1 MSTPFA
7 LSEAKGLIVKPLRR
21 CLSAN
26 GLRLGRKG
34 IVMKTLIVGGG
45 PIGLAAALVLKER
58 GVTSDITVL
67 EAAPRATES
76 FSDRNIALSAASWR
90 FLSRL
95 GVSVDGQQRASIRQV
110 EVTQRGAF
118 GLLTLDA
125 KDVDAPELG
134 AATPYPTLKSAFDH
148 AVNTAGIHVLY
159 GVKAESVHHEA
170 QRAVVHLASGEK
182 LSADCVILADGAA
195 SDFVPEFK
203 RFERDSGQMAIITR
217 VSASKPRAGVAF
229 ERFTAGGALAL
240 IPRTDGEWTVV
251 WARSRADAE
260 RMLALDVAVL
270 SAELNAAFG
279 GSLGALT
286 LTAKLTSYPLLWR
299 FVEPRAGG
307 AIVALGNA
315 AQGLHP
321 VAAQG
326 LNLGLRDAQ
335 DLGEAFARKKSDDS
349 VVATLSKFARARGI
363 DRVARIGFT
372 GLLAYGFDRG
382 GWLADVPRGLGL
394 TALQMLPPLRRE
406 ITRRLAL
413 N

>member
-1 MSTPFA
+1 MKS
-7 LSEAKGLIVKPLRR
+7 LI
-21 CLSAN
+21 
-26 GLRLGRKG
+26 
-34 IVMKTLIVGGG
+34 IGGG
-45 PIGLAAALVLKER
+45 PVGLAAALALKER
-58 GVTSDITVL
+58 GITTDLTVL
-67 EAAPRATES
+67 EAAPRTTEI

-95 GVSVDGQQRASIRQV
+95 GVSVASQQRAPIRQV
-110 EVTQRGAF
+110 EITQRGAF

-125 KDVDAPELG
+125 KDVDASELG
-134 AATPYPTLKSAFDH
+134 AATPYPVLKSALDN
-148 AVNTAGIHVLY
+148 AVNAAGINMLF
-159 GVKAESVHHEA
+159 GAKAASVQHEA
-170 QRAVVHLASGEK
+170 QRAVVHLASGEQ

-195 SDFVPEFK
+195 SDLNPEFK
-203 RFERDSGQMAIITR
+203 RFERDSGQMAVITR
-217 VSASKPRAGVAF
+217 VLASKPRVGVAF

-240 IPRTDGEWTVV
+240 IPRADGEWTVV
-251 WARSRADAE
+251 WARPRAEAQ
-260 RMLALDVAVL
+260 RMLGLDVAAF
-270 SAELNAAFG
+270 SDELNAAFG
-279 GSLGALT
+279 GSLGVLSP
-286 LTAKLTSYPLLWR
+286 TAKLTSYPLVWR

-335 DLGEAFARKKSDDS
+335 DLADAFARQKSDDTIA
-349 VVATLSKFARARGI
+349 ATLGKFARSRGI

-394 TALQMLPPLRRE
+394 TAVQMLPPLRRDM
-406 ITRRLAL
+406 TRRLAL

>member
-1 MSTPFA
+1 
-7 LSEAKGLIVKPLRR
+7 
-21 CLSAN
+21 
-26 GLRLGRKG
+26 
-34 IVMKTLIVGGG
+34 MKTLIVGGG
-45 PIGLAAALVLKER
+45 PVGLASALALKER
-58 GVTSDITVL
+58 RITSDITIL
-67 EAAPRATES
+67 EAAPRAIES

-95 GVSVDGQQRASIRQV
+95 GVIIEARQRAPIRQV
-110 EVTQRGAF
+110 EITQRGAF
-118 GLLTLDA
+118 GLLTLNA
-125 KDVDAPELG
+125 KDIDASELG
-134 AATPYPTLKSAFDH
+134 AATPYPGLKSALDQ
-148 AVNTAGIHVLY
+148 AVNAASINVLY
-159 GVKAESVHHEA
+159 GAKAESVQHEA
-170 QRAVVHLASGEK
+170 QRAVVHLESGEQ
-182 LSADCVILADGAA
+182 LRADCVILADGAA

-203 RFERDSGQMAIITR
+203 RFERDSGQTAIITR
-217 VSASKPRAGVAF
+217 VSASTPRSGVAF

-240 IPRTDGEWTVV
+240 IPRADGEWTVV
-251 WARSRADAE
+251 WARAGAEAECMLELDAST
-260 RMLALDVAVL
+260 L
-270 SAELNAAFG
+270 SDELNAAFG
-279 GSLGALT
+279 TSLGMLT
-286 LTAKLTSYPLLWR
+286 LTAKLTSYPLVWR

-335 DLGEAFARKKSDDS
+335 DLAEAFVRKKADETI
-349 VVATLSKFARARGI
+349 AGTLSKFARSRGI

-394 TALQMLPPLRRE
+394 TAVQMLPPLRRE

>member
-1 MSTPFA
+1 
-7 LSEAKGLIVKPLRR
+7 
-21 CLSAN
+21 
-26 GLRLGRKG
+26 
-34 IVMKTLIVGGG
+34 MKTLIIGGG
-45 PIGLAAALVLKER
+45 PVGLAAALALEER
-58 GVTSDITVL
+58 GVTGDITVL
-67 EAAPRATES
+67 EAAPRAAES

-95 GVSVDGQQRASIRQV
+95 GVSVDTQNRAPIRQV
-110 EVTQRGAF
+110 EITQRGAF

-125 KDVDAPELG
+125 KDVDASELG
-134 AATPYPTLKSAFDH
+134 AATPYPALKSALDH
-148 AVNTAGIHVLY
+148 AVNSASINMLY
-159 GVKAESVHHEA
+159 GAKAESVQHEA
-170 QRAVVHLASGEK
+170 QRAVVHLASGEQ
-182 LSADCVILADGAA
+182 LRADCVILADGAA

-203 RFERDSGQMAIITR
+203 RFERDSGQIAIITR
-217 VSASKPRAGVAF
+217 VTASKPRKGVAF

-240 IPRTDGEWTVV
+240 IPRADGEFTVV
-251 WARSRADAE
+251 WARAKADAE
-260 RMLALDVAVL
+260 RMLVLDTATF
-270 SAELNAAFG
+270 SDELNAAFG
-279 GSLGALT
+279 GSLGLLT
-286 LTAKLTSYPLLWR
+286 ISAKLTHYPLTWR

-335 DLGEAFARKKSDDS
+335 ALADAFARQPAN
-349 VVATLSKFARARGI
+349 VAAPVAATLSTFARNRGI

-394 TALQMLPPLRRE
+394 TALQLLPPLRQS
-406 ITRRLAL
+406 ITRRLAF
-413 N
+413 

>member
-1 MSTPFA
+1 
-7 LSEAKGLIVKPLRR
+7 
-21 CLSAN
+21 
-26 GLRLGRKG
+26 
-34 IVMKTLIVGGG
+34 MKTLIVGGG
-45 PIGLAAALVLKER
+45 PVGLAAALALKER
-58 GVTSDITVL
+58 GITSDITIL

-90 FLSRL
+90 FLARL
-95 GVSVDGQQRASIRQV
+95 GVSIDAAQRAAIRQV
-110 EVTQRGAF
+110 EITQRGAF

-125 KDVDAPELG
+125 SDVDAAELG
-134 AATPYPTLKSAFDH
+134 AATPYPALKSALDQ
-148 AVNTAGIHVLY
+148 ATSAASINVLY
-159 GVKAESVHHEA
+159 GANAESVQHEA

-195 SDFVPEFK
+195 SDLVPEFK

-217 VSASKPRAGVAF
+217 VSASKPRAGIAY

-240 IPRTDGEWTVV
+240 IPRADGQWTVV
-251 WARSRADAE
+251 WARPRAEAA
-260 RMLALDVAVL
+260 RMLELDATTL
-270 SAELNAAFG
+270 GSELNAAFG
-279 GSLGALT
+279 NSLGVLT
-286 LTAKLTSYPLLWR
+286 LTAKLTSYPLVWR

-335 DLGEAFARKKSDDS
+335 DLADAFVRNRSDQS
-349 VVATLSKFARARGI
+349 IAATLSKFARTRGI

-394 TALQMLPPLRRE
+394 TMLQMLPPLRRE

-413 N
+413 

>member
-1 MSTPFA
+1 
-7 LSEAKGLIVKPLRR
+7 
-21 CLSAN
+21 
-26 GLRLGRKG
+26 
-34 IVMKTLIVGGG
+34 MKTLIVGGG
-45 PIGLAAALVLKER
+45 PVGLVTALALKAN
-58 GVTSDITVL
+58 GISSDITIL
-67 EAAPRATES
+67 EAAPRATEF
-76 FSDRNIALSAASWR
+76 FSDRNIALSASSWR

-95 GVSVDGQQRASIRQV
+95 GVRVDAQQRAPIRQV
-110 EVTQRGAF
+110 EITQRGAF

-125 KDVDAPELG
+125 KDVDASELG
-134 AATPYPTLKSAFDH
+134 AATPYPALKSALDH
-148 AVNTAGIHVLY
+148 AVNTAHINVLY
-159 GVKAESVHHEA
+159 GVKAESVQHEA

-182 LSADCVILADGAA
+182 LVADCVILADGAA

-203 RFERDSGQMAIITR
+203 RFERHSEQMAIITR
-217 VSASKPRAGVAF
+217 VSVSKPRAGVAF
-229 ERFTAGGALAL
+229 ERFTSGGALAL
-240 IPRTDGEWTVV
+240 IPRADGEWTVV
-251 WARSRADAE
+251 WARPRADAE
-260 RMLALDVAVL
+260 RMLELDAVALGD
-270 SAELNAAFG
+270 ELNAASG
-279 GSLGALT
+279 RSLGT
-286 LTAKLTSYPLLWR
+286 LTVSATLTSYPLIWR

-335 DLGEAFARKKSDDS
+335 DLADAFARQTTDAT
-349 VVATLSKFARARGI
+349 VAATLSRFARARGI
-363 DRVARIGFT
+363 DRIARIGFT

-382 GWLADVPRGLGL
+382 GWLADIPRGLGL

>member
-1 MSTPFA
+1 MLGTRS
-7 LSEAKGLIVKPLRR
+7 
-21 CLSAN
+21 SA
-26 GLRLGRKG
+26 
-34 IVMKTLIVGGG
+34 MKTLIVGGG
-45 PIGLAAALVLKER
+45 PVGLATALALKER
-58 GVTSDITVL
+58 GITSGITIL

-90 FLSRL
+90 FLARL
-95 GVSVDGQQRASIRQV
+95 GVSIYAAQRAAIRQV
-110 EVTQRGAF
+110 EISQRGAF

-125 KDVDAPELG
+125 SDVDAAELG
-134 AATPYPTLKSAFDH
+134 AATPYPALKSALDQ
-148 AVNTAGIHVLY
+148 ATSAASINVLY
-159 GVKAESVHHEA
+159 GANAESVQHEA

-195 SDFVPEFK
+195 SDLVPEFK

-217 VSASKPRAGVAF
+217 VSASKPRAGIAY

-240 IPRTDGEWTVV
+240 IPRADGQWTVV
-251 WARSRADAE
+251 WARPRAEAA
-260 RMLALDVAVL
+260 RMLELDATTL
-270 SAELNAAFG
+270 GSDLNAAFG
-279 GSLGALT
+279 NSLGVLT
-286 LTAKLTSYPLLWR
+286 LTEKLTSYPLVWR

-335 DLGEAFARKKSDDS
+335 DLADAFVRKRSDQS
-349 VVATLSKFARARGI
+349 IAATLSKFARTRGI

-394 TALQMLPPLRRE
+394 TALQLLPPLRRE

-413 N
+413 

>member
-1 MSTPFA
+1 
-7 LSEAKGLIVKPLRR
+7 
-21 CLSAN
+21 
-26 GLRLGRKG
+26 
-34 IVMKTLIVGGG
+34 MKTLIVGGG
-45 PIGLAAALVLKER
+45 PVGLATALALKER
-58 GVTSDITVL
+58 GITSDITIL
-67 EAAPRATES
+67 EAAPRTAES
-76 FSDRNIALSAASWR
+76 FSDRNIALSASSWR

-95 GVSVDGQQRASIRQV
+95 GVSVDAPQRAPISQV
-110 EVTQRGAF
+110 EITQRGVF

-125 KDVDAPELG
+125 KDVDASELG
-134 AATPYPTLKSAFDH
+134 AATPYPALKSALDH
-148 AVNTAGIHVLY
+148 AVNAASINVLY
-159 GVKAESVHHEA
+159 GAKAESVQHQA
-170 QRAVVHLASGEK
+170 QRAAVHLASGEN
-182 LSADCVILADGAA
+182 LIADCVILADGAA

-217 VSASKPRAGVAF
+217 VSASKPRAGVAI
-229 ERFTAGGALAL
+229 ERFTTGGALAL
-240 IPRTDGEWTVV
+240 IPRADGDWTVV
-251 WARSRADAE
+251 WARSRGEAE
-260 RMLALDVAVL
+260 RVLELDAP
-270 SAELNAAFG
+270 AFCNELNAAFG
-279 GSLGALT
+279 SSLGVLT
-286 LTAKLTSYPLLWR
+286 LTAKLTSYPLVWR

-335 DLGEAFARKKSDDS
+335 DLADAFVRKKSDETIA
-349 VVATLSKFARARGI
+349 ATLSRFARARGI

-394 TALQMLPPLRRE
+394 TAVQLLPPLRRE

>member
-1 MSTPFA
+1 
-7 LSEAKGLIVKPLRR
+7 
-21 CLSAN
+21 
-26 GLRLGRKG
+26 
-34 IVMKTLIVGGG
+34 MKTLIVGGG
-45 PIGLAAALVLKER
+45 PVGLAAALALKER
-58 GVTSDITVL
+58 SITTDITIL
-67 EAAPRATES
+67 EAAPRAAES
-76 FSDRNIALSAASWR
+76 FSDRNIALSASSWR

-95 GVSVDGQQRASIRQV
+95 GVSVDAQQRAPIRQV
-110 EVTQRGAF
+110 EITQRGAF

-125 KDVDAPELG
+125 KDVDASELG
-134 AATPYPTLKSAFDH
+134 AATPYPALKSALDH
-148 AVNTAGIHVLY
+148 AVNAASINVLY
-159 GVKAESVHHEA
+159 GAKAESVLHEA

-182 LSADCVILADGAA
+182 LRADCVILADGAA

-203 RFERDSGQMAIITR
+203 RFERDSGQVAIITR
-217 VSASKPRAGVAF
+217 VCASKPRVGVAF
-229 ERFTAGGALAL
+229 ERFTASGTLAL
-240 IPRTDGEWTVV
+240 IPRADGEWTVV
-251 WARSRADAE
+251 WARPRAEAE
-260 RMLALDVAVL
+260 RMLQLDASALSD
-270 SAELNAAFG
+270 ELNAAFG
-279 GSLGALT
+279 SPLGALT
-286 LTAKLTSYPLLWR
+286 LTAKLTSYPLVWR

-335 DLGEAFARKKSDDS
+335 DLGDAFARPKSDRT
-349 VVATLSKFARARGI
+349 VAATLSEFARARGI

-394 TALQMLPPLRRE
+394 TAVQMLPPLRRR
-406 ITRRLAL
+406 IMRQLAL

>member
-1 MSTPFA
+1 
-7 LSEAKGLIVKPLRR
+7 
-21 CLSAN
+21 
-26 GLRLGRKG
+26 
-34 IVMKTLIVGGG
+34 MKTLIVGGG
-45 PIGLAAALVLKER
+45 PVGLVTALALKAN
-58 GVTSDITVL
+58 GISSDITIL
-67 EAAPRATES
+67 EAAPRATEF
-76 FSDRNIALSAASWR
+76 FSDRNIALSASSWR

-95 GVSVDGQQRASIRQV
+95 GVRVDAQQRAPIRQV
-110 EVTQRGAF
+110 EITQRGAF

-125 KDVDAPELG
+125 KDVDASELG
-134 AATPYPTLKSAFDH
+134 AATPYPALKSALDH
-148 AVNTAGIHVLY
+148 AVNTAHINVLY
-159 GVKAESVHHEA
+159 GVKAESVQHEA

-182 LSADCVILADGAA
+182 LVADCVILADGAA

-203 RFERDSGQMAIITR
+203 RFERHSGQMAIITR
-217 VSASKPRAGVAF
+217 VSVSKPRAGVAF

-240 IPRTDGEWTVV
+240 IPRADGEWTVV
-251 WARSRADAE
+251 WARPRADAE
-260 RMLALDVAVL
+260 RMLELDAVALGD
-270 SAELNAAFG
+270 ELNAASG
-279 GSLGALT
+279 RSLGT
-286 LTAKLTSYPLLWR
+286 LTVSATLTSYPLIWR

-335 DLGEAFARKKSDDS
+335 DLADAFARQTTDAT
-349 VVATLSKFARARGI
+349 VAATLSRFARARGI
-363 DRVARIGFT
+363 DRIARIGFT

-382 GWLADVPRGLGL
+382 GWLADIPRGLGL

>member
-1 MSTPFA
+1 
-7 LSEAKGLIVKPLRR
+7 
-21 CLSAN
+21 
-26 GLRLGRKG
+26 
-34 IVMKTLIVGGG
+34 MKTLIVGGG
-45 PIGLAAALVLKER
+45 PVGLAAALALKER
-58 GVTSDITVL
+58 GVTGDITIL

-76 FSDRNIALSAASWR
+76 FGDRNIALSASSWR

-95 GVSVDGQQRASIRQV
+95 GVSIDAQQRASIRQI
-110 EVTQRGAF
+110 EITQRGAF

-125 KDVDAPELG
+125 KDVAAAELG
-134 AATPYPTLKSAFDH
+134 AATPYPALKSALDH
-148 AVNTAGIHVLY
+148 AANAAHINVLY
-159 GVKAESVHHEA
+159 GAKAQSVQHEA
-170 QRAVVHLASGEK
+170 QRAVIHLASGEK

-203 RFERDSGQMAIITR
+203 RFERDSGQTAIITR
-217 VSASKPRAGVAF
+217 ISASKPRAGVAF

-240 IPRTDGEWTVV
+240 IPRADGEWTVV
-251 WARSRADAE
+251 WARPRTEAR
-260 RMLALDVAVL
+260 RMLELDTVAFSNEL
-270 SAELNAAFG
+270 SAAFG
-279 GSLGALT
+279 SSLGTVT
-286 LTAKLTSYPLLWR
+286 LTAKLTSYPLVWR

-335 DLGEAFARKKSDDS
+335 DLAEALARQKSDETIA
-349 VVATLSKFARARGI
+349 ATLSKFARTRGV

-394 TALQMLPPLRRE
+394 TALQMLPTVRRE

>member
-1 MSTPFA
+1 
-7 LSEAKGLIVKPLRR
+7 
-21 CLSAN
+21 
-26 GLRLGRKG
+26 
-34 IVMKTLIVGGG
+34 MKTLIVGGG
-45 PIGLAAALVLKER
+45 PVGLAAALALKER
-58 GVTSDITVL
+58 HVTSDISIL

-76 FSDRNIALSAASWR
+76 FSDRNIALSASSWR

-95 GVSVDGQQRASIRQV
+95 GVSVDAQQRAPIRQV
-110 EVTQRGAF
+110 EITQRGAF

-125 KDVDAPELG
+125 KDVNAFELG
-134 AATPYPTLKSAFDH
+134 AATPYPALKSALDH
-148 AVNTAGIHVLY
+148 AVNAASINVLY
-159 GVKAESVHHEA
+159 GAKAESVQHEA

-182 LSADCVILADGAA
+182 LVADCVILADGAA
-195 SDFVPEFK
+195 SDLNPEFK

-240 IPRTDGEWTVV
+240 IPRADGEWTVF
-251 WARSRADAE
+251 WARARAEAE
-260 RMLALDVAVL
+260 RILELDASTL
-270 SAELNAAFG
+270 SDELNAAFG
-279 GSLGALT
+279 SSLGILT
-286 LTAKLTSYPLLWR
+286 LTAKLTSYLLVWR
-299 FVEPRAGG
+299 FVEPRVGG

-335 DLGEAFARKKSDDS
+335 DFAEAFVRKNADETIA
-349 VVATLSKFARARGI
+349 VTLSKFARSRGI

-394 TALQMLPPLRRE
+394 TAVQMLPPLRRE
-406 ITRRLAL
+406 ITRRLTL

>member
-1 MSTPFA
+1 
-7 LSEAKGLIVKPLRR
+7 
-21 CLSAN
+21 
-26 GLRLGRKG
+26 
-34 IVMKTLIVGGG
+34 MKTLIVGGG
-45 PIGLAAALVLKER
+45 PVGLAAALAIKER
-58 GVTSDITVL
+58 RITSDITIL
-67 EAAPRATES
+67 EAAPRAIES

-95 GVSVDGQQRASIRQV
+95 GVTIEARQRAPIRQL
-110 EVTQRGAF
+110 EITQRGAF
-118 GLLTLDA
+118 GLLTLNA
-125 KDVDAPELG
+125 KDIDASELG
-134 AATPYPTLKSAFDH
+134 AATPYPALKSALDK
-148 AVNTAGIHVLY
+148 AVNVASINVLY
-159 GVKAESVHHEA
+159 GAKAESVQHEA
-170 QRAVVHLASGEK
+170 QRVAVHLASGEQ
-182 LSADCVILADGAA
+182 LRADCVILADGAA

-203 RFERDSGQMAIITR
+203 RFERDSEQTAIITR
-217 VSASKPRAGVAF
+217 VSASTPRSGVAF

-240 IPRTDGEWTVV
+240 IPRADGEWTVV
-251 WARSRADAE
+251 WAHARAEAE
-260 RMLALDVAVL
+260 RMLELDASTL
-270 SAELNAAFG
+270 SDELNAAFG
-279 GSLGALT
+279 SSLGILT
-286 LTAKLTSYPLLWR
+286 LTAKLTSYPLVWR

-335 DLGEAFARKKSDDS
+335 DLAEAFVRKNADETIA
-349 VVATLSKFARARGI
+349 VTLSKFARSRGM

-394 TALQMLPPLRRE
+394 TAVQMLPPLRRE

>member
-1 MSTPFA
+1 
-7 LSEAKGLIVKPLRR
+7 
-21 CLSAN
+21 
-26 GLRLGRKG
+26 
-34 IVMKTLIVGGG
+34 MKTLIVGGG
-45 PIGLAAALVLKER
+45 PVGLVTALALKAN
-58 GVTSDITVL
+58 GISSDITIL
-67 EAAPRATES
+67 EAAPRATEF
-76 FSDRNIALSAASWR
+76 FSDRNIALSASSWR

-95 GVSVDGQQRASIRQV
+95 GVRVDAQQRAPIRQV
-110 EVTQRGAF
+110 EITQRGAL

-125 KDVDAPELG
+125 KDVDASELG
-134 AATPYPTLKSAFDH
+134 AATPYPALKSALDH
-148 AVNTAGIHVLY
+148 AVNTAHINVLY
-159 GVKAESVHHEA
+159 GVKAESVQHEA

-182 LSADCVILADGAA
+182 LVADCVILADGAA

-203 RFERDSGQMAIITR
+203 RFERHSEQMAIITR
-217 VSASKPRAGVAF
+217 VSVSKPRAGVAF

-240 IPRTDGEWTVV
+240 IPRADGEWTVV
-251 WARSRADAE
+251 WARPRADAE
-260 RMLALDVAVL
+260 RMLELDAVALGD
-270 SAELNAAFG
+270 ELNAASG
-279 GSLGALT
+279 RSLGT
-286 LTAKLTSYPLLWR
+286 LTVSATLTSYPLIWR

-335 DLGEAFARKKSDDS
+335 DLADAFARQTTDAT
-349 VVATLSKFARARGI
+349 VAATLSRFARARGI
-363 DRVARIGFT
+363 DRIARIGFT

-382 GWLADVPRGLGL
+382 GWLADIPRGLGL

>member
-1 MSTPFA
+1 
-7 LSEAKGLIVKPLRR
+7 
-21 CLSAN
+21 
-26 GLRLGRKG
+26 
-34 IVMKTLIVGGG
+34 MKTLIVGGG
-45 PIGLAAALVLKER
+45 PVGLAAALALKER
-58 GVTSDITVL
+58 SIASDITIL

-90 FLSRL
+90 FLSKL
-95 GVSVDGQQRASIRQV
+95 GVSVDAQQRAPIRQV
-110 EVTQRGAF
+110 EITQRGAF

-125 KDVDAPELG
+125 KDVAASELG
-134 AATPYPTLKSAFDH
+134 AATPYPALKSALDR
-148 AVNTAGIHVLY
+148 AVNAAHINVLY
-159 GVKAESVHHEA
+159 GAKAESVQHEA
-170 QRAVVHLASGEK
+170 QRAVIHLASGEK
-182 LSADCVILADGAA
+182 LAADCVILADGAA

-203 RFERDSGQMAIITR
+203 RLERDSGQMAIITR
-217 VSASKPRAGVAF
+217 ISASKPRAGVAF

-240 IPRTDGEWTVV
+240 IPRADGEWTVV
-251 WARSRADAE
+251 WARARADAE
-260 RMLALDVAVL
+260 RMLVSAEVAFNE
-270 SAELNAAFG
+270 ELNAAFG
-279 GSLGALT
+279 SSMGTLT
-286 LTAKLTSYPLLWR
+286 TTAKLTSYPLIWR

-335 DLGEAFARKKSDDS
+335 DLGDAFARQTTNKTIA
-349 VVATLSKFARARGI
+349 ATLAKFSRSRGV

-394 TALQMLPPLRRE
+394 TAVQMLPLLRRE
-406 ITRRLAL
+406 ITRRLAV

>member
-1 MSTPFA
+1 
-7 LSEAKGLIVKPLRR
+7 
-21 CLSAN
+21 
-26 GLRLGRKG
+26 
-34 IVMKTLIVGGG
+34 MKTLIVGGG
-45 PIGLAAALVLKER
+45 PVGLVTALALKAN
-58 GVTSDITVL
+58 GISSDITIL
-67 EAAPRATES
+67 EAAPRATEF
-76 FSDRNIALSAASWR
+76 FSDRNIALSASSWR

-95 GVSVDGQQRASIRQV
+95 GVRVDAQQRAPIRQV
-110 EVTQRGAF
+110 EITQRGAF

-125 KDVDAPELG
+125 KDVDASELG
-134 AATPYPTLKSAFDH
+134 AATPYPALKSALDH
-148 AVNTAGIHVLY
+148 AVNTAHINVLY
-159 GVKAESVHHEA
+159 GVKAESVQHEA

-182 LSADCVILADGAA
+182 LVADCVILADGAA

-203 RFERDSGQMAIITR
+203 RFERHSEQMAIITR
-217 VSASKPRAGVAF
+217 VSVSKPRAGVAF
-229 ERFTAGGALAL
+229 ERFTSGGALAL
-240 IPRTDGEWTVV
+240 IPRADGEWTVV
-251 WARSRADAE
+251 WARPRADAE
-260 RMLALDVAVL
+260 RMLELDAVALGD
-270 SAELNAAFG
+270 ELNAASG
-279 GSLGALT
+279 RSLGT
-286 LTAKLTSYPLLWR
+286 LTVSATLTSYPLIWR

-335 DLGEAFARKKSDDS
+335 DLADAFARQTTDAT
-349 VVATLSKFARARGI
+349 VAATLSRFARARGI
-363 DRVARIGFT
+363 DRIARIGFT

-394 TALQMLPPLRRE
+394 TAVQMLPPLRRE

>member
-1 MSTPFA
+1 
-7 LSEAKGLIVKPLRR
+7 
-21 CLSAN
+21 
-26 GLRLGRKG
+26 
-34 IVMKTLIVGGG
+34 MKTLIIGGG
-45 PIGLAAALVLKER
+45 PVGLAAALALKER
-58 GVTSDITVL
+58 GINDDISIL

-76 FSDRNIALSAASWR
+76 FSDRNIALSASSWR

-95 GVSVDGQQRASIRQV
+95 GVSIDAQQRAPIRVV
-110 EVTQRGAF
+110 EITQRGAF
-118 GLLTLDA
+118 GSLTLDA
-125 KDVDAPELG
+125 KDVDASELG
-134 AATPYPTLKSAFDH
+134 AATPYPSLKSALDH
-148 AVNTAGIHVLY
+148 AVNAANINVLY
-159 GVKAESVHHEA
+159 GAKAESVQHEA
-170 QRAVVHLASGEK
+170 QRAVVHLASGEQ
-182 LSADCVILADGAA
+182 LRADCVILADGAA

-217 VSASKPRAGVAF
+217 VFASKPRTGVAF

-240 IPRTDGEWTVV
+240 IPRADGEWTVV
-251 WARSRADAE
+251 WARPRAEAE
-260 RMLALDVAVL
+260 RMLDLDGTTF
-270 SAELNAAFG
+270 SNELNAAFG
-279 GSLGALT
+279 RSLGTLT
-286 LTAKLTSYPLLWR
+286 LTAELTSYPLVWR

-307 AIVALGNA
+307 AIVALGSA

-335 DLGEAFARKKSDDS
+335 DLADAFGQQKPGETIAG
-349 VVATLSKFARARGI
+349 TLSKFARSRGI

>member
-1 MSTPFA
+1 MLGCNPA
-7 LSEAKGLIVKPLRR
+7 YKGNLT
-21 CLSAN
+21 
-26 GLRLGRKG
+26 
-34 IVMKTLIVGGG
+34 VMKTLIVGGG
-45 PIGLAAALVLKER
+45 PVGLAAALALKAR
-58 GVTSDITVL
+58 SITSDITVL
-67 EAAPRATES
+67 EATPRATES

-95 GVSVDGQQRASIRQV
+95 SVSVDAKQRAPIRQV
-110 EVTQRGAF
+110 EITQRGAF

-125 KDVDAPELG
+125 KDVDAAELG
-134 AATPYPTLKSAFDH
+134 AATPYPALKSALDH
-148 AVNTAGIHVLY
+148 AVNAASINVLY
-159 GVKAESVHHEA
+159 GAKAESVQHQA
-170 QRAVVHLASGEK
+170 QRAVVQLASGEK
-182 LSADCVILADGAA
+182 LPADCVILADGAA
-195 SDFVPEFK
+195 SDLVSEFK
-203 RFERDSGQMAIITR
+203 RSERDSGQMAIITR

-229 ERFTAGGALAL
+229 ERFTAAGALAL
-240 IPRTDGEWTVV
+240 IPRADSEWTVV
-251 WARSRADAE
+251 WARPRAEAE
-260 RMLALDVAVL
+260 RILELDTIALGN
-270 SAELNAAFG
+270 ELNAAFG
-279 GSLGALT
+279 SSLGVLT
-286 LTAKLTSYPLLWR
+286 VTRKLTSYPLTWR

-335 DLGEAFARKKSDDS
+335 DLAEAFVRKIADETIAS
-349 VVATLSKFARARGI
+349 TLSKFARARGI

-394 TALQMLPPLRRE
+394 TAVQMLPRLRRE

-413 N
+413 

>member
-1 MSTPFA
+1 
-7 LSEAKGLIVKPLRR
+7 
-21 CLSAN
+21 
-26 GLRLGRKG
+26 
-34 IVMKTLIVGGG
+34 MKTLIVGGG
-45 PIGLAAALVLKER
+45 PVGLAAALALKER
-58 GVTSDITVL
+58 SITSDITIL

-76 FSDRNIALSAASWR
+76 FSDRNIALSASSWR

-95 GVSVDGQQRASIRQV
+95 GVNVDPQQRAPIRQV
-110 EVTQRGAF
+110 EITQRGAF

-125 KDVDAPELG
+125 IDVDASELG
-134 AATPYPTLKSAFDH
+134 AATPYPALKSALDH
-148 AVNTAGIHVLY
+148 AVTAARINVLY
-159 GVKAESVHHEA
+159 GAKAESVQHEA
-170 QRAVVHLASGEK
+170 QRAVVNLALGEQ
-182 LSADCVILADGAA
+182 LRADCVILADGAA

-203 RFERDSGQMAIITR
+203 RFERDSGQMAVITR
-217 VSASKPRAGVAF
+217 VSASKPRTGVAF

-240 IPRTDGEWTVV
+240 IPRGDGEWTVV
-251 WARSRADAE
+251 WARPRAEAG
-260 RMLALDVAVL
+260 RMLELGGTTF
-270 SAELNAAFG
+270 SNQLNAAFG
-279 GSLGALT
+279 GSLGILT
-286 LTAKLTSYPLLWR
+286 LTAKFTSYPLVWR
-299 FVEPRAGG
+299 FIEPRAGG

-335 DLGEAFARKKSDDS
+335 DLADAFVRKKPGET
-349 VVATLSKFARARGI
+349 VAATLSKFSRARGV

-394 TALQMLPPLRRE
+394 TAVQMLPPLRRE

>member
-1 MSTPFA
+1 
-7 LSEAKGLIVKPLRR
+7 
-21 CLSAN
+21 
-26 GLRLGRKG
+26 
-34 IVMKTLIVGGG
+34 MKTLIVGGG
-45 PIGLAAALVLKER
+45 PVGLASALALKER
-58 GVTSDITVL
+58 RITSDITIL
-67 EAAPRATES
+67 EAAPRAIES

-95 GVSVDGQQRASIRQV
+95 GVIIEARQRAPIRQV
-110 EVTQRGAF
+110 EITQRGAF
-118 GLLTLDA
+118 GLLTLNA
-125 KDVDAPELG
+125 KDIDASELG
-134 AATPYPTLKSAFDH
+134 AATPYPGLKSALDQ
-148 AVNTAGIHVLY
+148 AVNAASINVLY
-159 GVKAESVHHEA
+159 GAKAESVQHEA
-170 QRAVVHLASGEK
+170 QRAVVHLESGEQ
-182 LSADCVILADGAA
+182 LRADCVILADGAA

-203 RFERDSGQMAIITR
+203 RFERDSGQTAIITR
-217 VSASKPRAGVAF
+217 VSASTPRSGVAF

-240 IPRTDGEWTVV
+240 IPRADGEWTVV
-251 WARSRADAE
+251 WARAGAEAE
-260 RMLALDVAVL
+260 RMLELDASTL
-270 SAELNAAFG
+270 SDELNAAFG
-279 GSLGALT
+279 TSLGILT
-286 LTAKLTSYPLLWR
+286 LTAKLTSYPLVWR

-335 DLGEAFARKKSDDS
+335 DLAEAFVRKKADETI
-349 VVATLSKFARARGI
+349 AGTLSKFARSRGI

-394 TALQMLPPLRRE
+394 TAVQMLPPLRRE

>member
-1 MSTPFA
+1 
-7 LSEAKGLIVKPLRR
+7 
-21 CLSAN
+21 
-26 GLRLGRKG
+26 
-34 IVMKTLIVGGG
+34 MKTLIVGGG
-45 PIGLAAALVLKER
+45 PVGLAAALALKER
-58 GVTSDITVL
+58 SITSDITIL

-76 FSDRNIALSAASWR
+76 FSDRNIALSASSWR

-95 GVSVDGQQRASIRQV
+95 GVNVDPQQRAPIRQV
-110 EVTQRGAF
+110 EITQRGAF

-125 KDVDAPELG
+125 IDVDASELG
-134 AATPYPTLKSAFDH
+134 AATPYPALKSALDH
-148 AVNTAGIHVLY
+148 AVTAARINVLY
-159 GVKAESVHHEA
+159 GAKAESVQHEA
-170 QRAVVHLASGEK
+170 QRAVVNLALGEQ
-182 LSADCVILADGAA
+182 LRADCVILADGAA

-203 RFERDSGQMAIITR
+203 RFERDSGQMAVITR
-217 VSASKPRAGVAF
+217 VSASKPRTGVAF

-240 IPRTDGEWTVV
+240 IPRGAGEWTVV
-251 WARSRADAE
+251 WARPRAEAG
-260 RMLALDVAVL
+260 RMLELGGTTF
-270 SAELNAAFG
+270 SNQLNAAFG
-279 GSLGALT
+279 GSLGILT
-286 LTAKLTSYPLLWR
+286 LTAKFTSYSLVWR

-335 DLGEAFARKKSDDS
+335 DLADAFVRKQPDET
-349 VVATLSKFARARGI
+349 VAATLSKFSRARGV

-394 TALQMLPPLRRE
+394 TAVQMLPPLRRE

>member
-1 MSTPFA
+1 
-7 LSEAKGLIVKPLRR
+7 
-21 CLSAN
+21 
-26 GLRLGRKG
+26 
-34 IVMKTLIVGGG
+34 MKTLIVGGG
-45 PIGLAAALVLKER
+45 PVGLVVALALKER
-58 GVTSDITVL
+58 RITTDITIL
-67 EAAPRATES
+67 EASPRATES
-76 FSDRNIALSAASWR
+76 FSDRNIALSASSWR

-95 GVSVDGQQRASIRQV
+95 SVIIDAQQRAPIRQV
-110 EVTQRGAF
+110 EITQRGAF

-125 KDVDAPELG
+125 KDVDALELG
-134 AATPYPTLKSAFDH
+134 AATPYPALKSALDH
-148 AVNTAGIHVLY
+148 AVNAASISVLY
-159 GVKAESVHHEA
+159 GAKAESVQHEA
-170 QRAVVHLASGEK
+170 QRAAVHLASGEK
-182 LSADCVILADGAA
+182 LAADCVILADGAA

-203 RFERDSGQMAIITR
+203 RFERDSGQTAIITR
-217 VSASKPRAGVAF
+217 VSASKPRVGVAF

-240 IPRTDGEWTVV
+240 IPRADSEWTVV
-251 WARSRADAE
+251 WARPRAEAE
-260 RMLALDVAVL
+260 RMLELDAVAV
-270 SAELNAAFG
+270 SDELNAAFG
-279 GSLGALT
+279 RTLGILT
-286 LTAKLTSYPLLWR
+286 LTTKLTSYPLVWR

-335 DLGEAFARKKSDDS
+335 DLAETFARNKSGDTIS
-349 VVATLSKFARARGI
+349 ATLSRFARTRGV

-394 TALQMLPPLRRE
+394 TAVQMLPPLRRE
-406 ITRRLAL
+406 ITRKLAL

>member
-1 MSTPFA
+1 
-7 LSEAKGLIVKPLRR
+7 
-21 CLSAN
+21 
-26 GLRLGRKG
+26 
-34 IVMKTLIVGGG
+34 MKTLIVGGG
-45 PIGLAAALVLKER
+45 PVGLAAALALKER
-58 GVTSDITVL
+58 HVTSDISIL
-67 EAAPRATES
+67 EAAPRAAES
-76 FSDRNIALSAASWR
+76 FSDRNIALSASSWR

-95 GVSVDGQQRASIRQV
+95 GVSVDAQQRAPIRQI
-110 EVTQRGAF
+110 EITQRGAF

-125 KDVDAPELG
+125 KDVDAFELG
-134 AATPYPTLKSAFDH
+134 AATPYPALKSALDH
-148 AVNTAGIHVLY
+148 AANAASINVLY
-159 GVKAESVHHEA
+159 GAKAESVQHEA

-182 LSADCVILADGAA
+182 LVADCVILADGAA
-195 SDFVPEFK
+195 SDLNPEFK

-240 IPRTDGEWTVV
+240 IPRADGEWTVV
-251 WARSRADAE
+251 WARARAEAE
-260 RMLALDVAVL
+260 RMLELDASTL
-270 SAELNAAFG
+270 SDELNAAFG
-279 GSLGALT
+279 SSLGILT
-286 LTAKLTSYPLLWR
+286 LTAKLTSYLLVWR
-299 FVEPRAGG
+299 FVEPRVGG

-335 DLGEAFARKKSDDS
+335 DFAEAFVRKNADETIA
-349 VVATLSKFARARGI
+349 VTLSKFARSRGI

-394 TALQMLPPLRRE
+394 TAVQMLPPLRRE
-406 ITRRLAL
+406 ITRKLAL